1 MSKAVRM
8 EETKASIGKIIS
20 LQKMVDPRGN
30 LSIAEGMQDIP
41 FNSSRV
47 YWTYDVPS
55 GACRRGHAHKHCR
68 EFIIAVSGSFTVT
81 LDNGLNKQSFLLN
94 HPYQGLLVETDI
106 WRTLDDF
113 SSGAVCLVLAED
125 PFDEEDYIREYKE
138 FLNYQRSKKE

>member
-1 MSKAVRM
+1 MKKK
-8 EETKASIGKIIS
+8 EASIGKIIS

-30 LSIAEGMQDIP
+30 LSIAEGMKDIP
-41 FNSSRV
+41 FNISRV

-55 GACRRGHAHKHCR
+55 GACRGGHTHKHCR

-81 LDNGLNKQSFLLN
+81 LDNGRDMQSFLLN
-94 HPYQGLLVETDI
+94 HPYQGLLVETDT

-125 PFDEEDYIREYKE
+125 PFEENDYIREYTE
-138 FLNYQRSKKE
+138 FLNYKCSKKG

>member
-1 MSKAVRM
+1 M
-8 EETKASIGKIIS
+8 EKTETSIGKIIS

-30 LSIAEGMQDIP
+30 LSIAEGMKDIP
-41 FNSSRV
+41 FNISRV

-55 GACRRGHAHKHCR
+55 GAYRGGHAHKHCR

-81 LDNGLNKQSFLLN
+81 LDNGRDKQSFLLN
-94 HPYQGLLVETDI
+94 HPYQGLLVETDT

-125 PFDEEDYIREYKE
+125 PFEEDDYIREYTE
-138 FLNYQRSKKE
+138 FLNYKCSKKG

>member
-1 MSKAVRM
+1 MK
-8 EETKASIGKIIS
+8 ETEASIGKIIS

-30 LSIAEGMQDIP
+30 LSIAEGMKDIP
-41 FNSSRV
+41 FNISRV

-55 GACRRGHAHKHCR
+55 GACRGGNAHKHCR

-81 LDNGLNKQSFLLN
+81 LDNGRDKQSFLLN
-94 HPYQGLLVETDI
+94 HPYQGLLVETDT

-125 PFDEEDYIREYKE
+125 PFEEDDYIREYTE
-138 FLNYQRSKKE
+138 FLNYKCSKKG

>member
-1 MSKAVRM
+1 MK
-8 EETKASIGKIIS
+8 ETKASIGKIIS

-30 LSIAEGMQDIP
+30 LSIAEGMKDIP
-41 FNSSRV
+41 FNISRV

-55 GACRRGHAHKHCR
+55 GACRGGHAHKHCR

-81 LDNGLNKQSFLLN
+81 LDNGRDKQSFLLN
-94 HPYQGLLVETDI
+94 HPYQGLLVETDT

-125 PFDEEDYIREYKE
+125 SFEENDYIREYTE
-138 FLNYQRSKKE
+138 FLNYKCSKKG

>member
-1 MSKAVRM
+1 M
-8 EETKASIGKIIS
+8 EKIEASIGKIIS

-30 LSIAEGMQDIP
+30 LSIAEGMKDIP
-41 FNSSRV
+41 FNISRV

-55 GACRRGHAHKHCR
+55 GAYRGGHAHKHCR

-81 LDNGLNKQSFLLN
+81 LDNGRDKQSFLLN
-94 HPYQGLLVETDI
+94 HPYQGLLVETDT

-125 PFDEEDYIREYKE
+125 PFEEDDYIREYTE
-138 FLNYQRSKKE
+138 FLNYKCSKKG